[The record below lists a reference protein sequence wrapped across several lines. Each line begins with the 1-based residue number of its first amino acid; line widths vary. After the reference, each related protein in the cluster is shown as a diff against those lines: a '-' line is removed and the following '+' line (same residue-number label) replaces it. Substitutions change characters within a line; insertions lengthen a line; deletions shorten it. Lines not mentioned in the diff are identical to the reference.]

1 LSKRRGGGKTAAMS
15 RRDPAA
21 LDPAR
26 FPHWADDVVR
36 FSDQDGAGHVNN
48 TAIAVYVETGRLA
61 FVHELILAERRRGDR
76 FVAARVSIDYLR
88 EAHWPGRIRIGTR
101 VSRVG
106 QKSATLEHLVLKD
119 GEPIAFAECVIA
131 FMAGPKT
138 ADLPADVRAR
148 LEAVGGQ
155 DRYP

>member
-1 LSKRRGGGKTAAMS
+1 MS

-21 LDPAR
+21 FDPAR

-61 FVHELILAERRRGDR
+61 FVHELVLPERRRGER
-76 FVAARVSIDYLR
+76 FVAARVAIDYLR

-101 VSRVG
+101 VARVG
-106 QKSATLEHLVLKD
+106 SKSATLEHLVLKD
-119 GEPIAFAECVIA
+119 GEPIAYAECVIA
-131 FMAGPKT
+131 FMAGPK
-138 ADLPADVRAR
+138 AAELPLDVRAR
-148 LEAVGGQ
+148 LEALGGQ
-155 DRYP
+155 TSYP

>member
-1 LSKRRGGGKTAAMS
+1 MS
-15 RRDPAA
+15 RRDPDA

-61 FVHELILAERRRGDR
+61 FVHELILPERRRGER
-76 FVAARVSIDYLR
+76 FVAARVAIDYLR

-101 VSRVG
+101 VARVG
-106 QKSATLEHLVLKD
+106 ARSATLEHLVLKD
-119 GEPIAFAECVIA
+119 GEPIAFAESVIA

-138 ADLPADVRAR
+138 ADLPLDVRAR
-148 LEAVGGQ
+148 LEALGGQ
-155 DRYP
+155 TGYP